1 MNRFIVSRTYF
12 DRRHEQDV
20 TEYLRIDINFGT
32 FLWGHRSSAADM
44 TLVEAA
50 TLVRMFESVP
60 NSDGDSWGD
69 FDKPSYG
76 VSRL

>member
-1 MNRFIVSRTYF
+1 
-12 DRRHEQDV
+12 
-20 TEYLRIDINFGT
+20 
-32 FLWGHRSSAADM
+32 M